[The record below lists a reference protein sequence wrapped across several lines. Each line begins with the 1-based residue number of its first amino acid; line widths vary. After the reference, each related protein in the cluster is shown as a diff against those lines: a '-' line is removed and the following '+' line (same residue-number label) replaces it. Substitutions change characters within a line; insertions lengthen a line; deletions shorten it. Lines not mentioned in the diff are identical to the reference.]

1 MAHSPT
7 INLPVIENKS
17 TTDIIDSSLNTE
29 EELFPA
35 NLRLNDDILSVHYNN
50 ITSNIKKRHSLSDSN
65 DLLAKYVTPNLEQQQ
80 QQQQPIQVR
89 DESLSETKST
99 VIDCE
104 NVLDD
109 EEQQQTIIDSFISD
123 TESEGSISED
133 IESITL
139 NSFPTTSITN
149 LKSLLKT
156 STTPKNT
163 SRRVIFDPLALL
175 LDAAVLGEVELLI
188 KSAKEVR
195 KKKISLKH
203 FFLKYISTF
212 SFQLMYKI

>member
-1 MAHSPT
+1 MVHSPT
-7 INLPVIENKS
+7 INLPIIENKS

-65 DLLAKYVTPNLEQQQ
+65 DLLTKYLTPNLEQ

-99 VIDCE
+99 VITYE
-104 NVLDD
+104 NILDD
-109 EEQQQTIIDSFISD
+109 EEQQTIIESFISD

-139 NSFPTTSITN
+139 NSFSTTPIPN

-156 STTPKNT
+156 PTTPKNT

-175 LDAAVLGEVELLI
+175 LDAAVLGELELVI

-195 KKKISLKH
+195 HNIFFKSL
-203 FFLKYISTF
+203 
-212 SFQLMYKI
+212 

>member
-7 INLPVIENKS
+7 INLPIIENKS
-17 TTDIIDSSLNTE
+17 TTDIIDSSLNIE

-65 DLLAKYVTPNLEQQQ
+65 DLLTKYLTSNLEQQQ
-80 QQQQPIQVR
+80 QPIKVR

-99 VIDCE
+99 VMTYE
-104 NVLDD
+104 NILDD
-109 EEQQQTIIDSFISD
+109 EEQQTIIESFISD

-139 NSFPTTSITN
+139 NSFSKTSITN

-175 LDAAVLGEVELLI
+175 LDAAVLGELELVI

-195 KKKISLKH
+195 KKYL
-203 FFLKYISTF
+203 
-212 SFQLMYKI
+212 

>member
-7 INLPVIENKS
+7 INLPIIENKS

-65 DLLAKYVTPNLEQQQ
+65 DLLTKYLTSNLEQQQ
-80 QQQQPIQVR
+80 QPIKVR

-99 VIDCE
+99 VMTYE
-104 NVLDD
+104 NILDD
-109 EEQQQTIIDSFISD
+109 EEQQTIIESFISD

-139 NSFPTTSITN
+139 NSFSKTSITN

-175 LDAAVLGEVELLI
+175 LDAAVLGELELVI

-195 KKKISLKH
+195 KKYL
-203 FFLKYISTF
+203 
-212 SFQLMYKI
+212 